1 MAAPDWTETMQA
13 LKALVIFM
21 GVVIVI
27 GVAVVGVT
35 IYNRMNRLG
44 EAAPMSEATVDSQAA
59 APAAAATDVPL
70 PAFGDMSVPVPEG
83 CRVVEMVPAGDR
95 LLLRLGSGQRCN
107 RILIVDLATGTQLG
121 SIDLVPPQ

>member
-1 MAAPDWTETMQA
+1 MQA

-44 EAAPMSEATVDSQAA
+44 EAAPTSEATVDSQAA

-107 RILIVDLATGTQLG
+107 RILVVDLATGTQLG

>member
-1 MAAPDWTETMQA
+1 MQA

-44 EAAPMSEATVDSQAA
+44 ETAPAEAPVDSQAA
-59 APAAAATDVPL
+59 APPAAPADQTL
-70 PAFGDMSVPVPEG
+70 PAFGDMSVKLPEG

-95 LLLRLGSGQRCN
+95 LLLRLGSLPRCN
-107 RILIVDLATGTQLG
+107 RILVVDLATGGLLG
-121 SIDLVPPQ
+121 SIDLTLPQ

>member
-1 MAAPDWTETMQA
+1 MAAPHWTETMQA

-44 EAAPMSEATVDSQAA
+44 ETAPAEAPVDSQAA
-59 APAAAATDVPL
+59 APPAAPADQTL
-70 PAFGDMSVPVPEG
+70 PAFGDMSVKLPEG
-83 CRVVEMVPAGDR
+83 CRVIEMVPAGDR

-107 RILIVDLATGTQLG
+107 RILVVDLATGAPLG
-121 SIDLVPPQ
+121 SIDLSPLQ

>member
-44 EAAPMSEATVDSQAA
+44 ETAPTSEATADSQATP
-59 APAAAATDVPL
+59 PAVATGETL
-70 PAFGDMSVPVPEG
+70 PAFGDTSVPLPDG
-83 CRVVEMVPAGDR
+83 CRVVEMVPAGNR
-95 LLLRLGSGQRCN
+95 LLLHVGSPPRCN
-107 RILIVDLATGTQLG
+107 SILVVDLATGSLLG
-121 SIDLVPPQ
+121 SIDLSPPQ

>member
-1 MAAPDWTETMQA
+1 MQA

-35 IYNRMNRLG
+35 IYNRMNKLG
-44 EAAPMSEATVDSQAA
+44 ETAPAE
-59 APAAAATDVPL
+59 PAAAAPPVAEADTAP
-70 PAFGDMSVPVPEG
+70 PAFGDIRVPLPEG

-95 LLLRLGSGQRCN
+95 LLLRLGSLPRCN
-107 RILIVDLATGTQLG
+107 RILVIDLATGARLG
-121 SIDLVPPQ
+121 DIDLSSPDQ

>member
-1 MAAPDWTETMQA
+1 MQA

-21 GVVIVI
+21 GVLIVI

-44 EAAPMSEATVDSQAA
+44 ETPPAAE
-59 APAAAATDVPL
+59 APAATPPATAADGTL
-70 PAFGDMSVPVPEG
+70 PAFGDMSVPVPDG

-107 RILIVDLATGTQLG
+107 RILVVDLATGAPLG
-121 SIDLVPPQ
+121 SIDLSPPQ

>member
-1 MAAPDWTETMQA
+1 MQA

-44 EAAPMSEATVDSQAA
+44 EAAPTSEAPSA
-59 APAAAATDVPL
+59 APSAAVTDVPL
-70 PAFGDMSVPVPEG
+70 PAFGDMSVKLPEG
-83 CRVVEMVPAGDR
+83 CRVIEMVPAGDR
-95 LLLRLGSGQRCN
+95 LLLRLGSLPRCN
-107 RILIVDLATGTQLG
+107 RILVVDLATGTQLG
-121 SIDLVPPQ
+121 SIDLAPPQ

>member
-1 MAAPDWTETMQA
+1 MQA

-44 EAAPMSEATVDSQAA
+44 ETAPADSQAA
-59 APAAAATDVPL
+59 APPAAPADQTL
-70 PAFGDMSVPVPEG
+70 PAFGDMSVKLPEG

-95 LLLRLGSGQRCN
+95 LLLRLGSLPRCN
-107 RILIVDLATGTQLG
+107 RILVVDLATGGLLG
-121 SIDLVPPQ
+121 SIDLTFPQ